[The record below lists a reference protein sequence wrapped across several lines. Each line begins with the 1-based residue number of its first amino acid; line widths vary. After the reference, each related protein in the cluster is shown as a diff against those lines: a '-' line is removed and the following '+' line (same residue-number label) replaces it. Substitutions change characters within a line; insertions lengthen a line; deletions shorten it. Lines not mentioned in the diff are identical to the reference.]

1 MAAAPAAGPS
11 PAAAPTP
18 SGGTSATTAGPSQDQ
33 SRLDLGPALAASD
46 PVGLDIPAIGV
57 RANSLVALGLA
68 RDGSIEVP
76 TDFAQPGW
84 YSLGPTPGEFGPA
97 VIAGQGLEVGQL
109 AAAMVRRFAQN
120 AATDDWQALRFSIAG
135 TDQPI
140 LSGLRYI
147 LEAGLHAAIDAD
159 LQPGGKAA
167 SGHGPMRM
175 RRVAHASHPVHAVF

>member
-1 MAAAPAAGPS
+1 MLVWEIVRSCSNDKVAAA
-11 PAAAPTP
+11 
-18 SGGTSATTAGPSQDQ
+18 
-33 SRLDLGPALAASD
+33 ALAS
-46 PVGLDIPAIGV
+46 IGGPFAA
-57 RANSLVALGLA
+57 RIVAHA
-68 RDGSIEVP
+68 ESE
-76 TDFAQPGW
+76 
-84 YSLGPTPGEFGPA
+84 
-97 VIAGQGLEVGQL
+97 GLEVGQL